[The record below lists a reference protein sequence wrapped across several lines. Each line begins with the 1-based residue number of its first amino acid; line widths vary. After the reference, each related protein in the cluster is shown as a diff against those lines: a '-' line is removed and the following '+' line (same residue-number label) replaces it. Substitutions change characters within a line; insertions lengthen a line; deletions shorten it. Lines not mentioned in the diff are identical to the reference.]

1 MKTFKRILAIIVS
14 ILITASTFSM
24 SAFAAEGDTTTTT
37 TTTLSS
43 DVTEEPTPE
52 PEKMTVT
59 VTTDKE
65 KAAEEALANDPNSV
79 VDTSYDV
86 GDTVIVYVKVTN
98 NYNATA
104 LRLPVMFDSEV
115 YELPALPNVK
125 ALNSAS
131 DNGTIGY
138 NAENDGSFIPE
149 NYDASQF
156 GCILLQWT
164 AKVTNGVVGVINA
177 PDGEYCFSFE
187 LTVKKAAG
195 GKTGTI
201 FIPSES
207 DLFYDQA
214 IEVAS
219 DATTI
224 YYIKDA
230 IENLYNFIDVDVIIN
245 AINMVLVPNDTYG
258 TPAVIDEDNLFVWG
272 FTTGLIG
279 NAQIKQFVSSTGGAV
294 IRSTATE
301 LGFGTGTKINLY
313 DGTDILK
320 TYTLILFG
328 DVNGD
333 ALIDINDVLSIS
345 KPASGLSNYEENSL
359 VFAADVNFDGSLDV
373 NDVLKVSK
381 VNLGS
386 DTIDQS
392 PELS

>member
-1 MKTFKRILAIIVS
+1 MKTFKRILAIIIS
-14 ILITASTFSM
+14 ALITVSAFSI
-24 SAFAAEGDTTTTT
+24 SAFAVEGEEA
-37 TTTLSS
+37 SS
-43 DVTEEPTPE
+43 EASSSSTEEVTTPDA
-52 PEKMTVT
+52 EKMTVT

-65 KAAEEALANDPNSV
+65 KAAEEALAQDPNAV

-86 GDTVIVYVKVTN
+86 GDTVVVYVKITN

-104 LRLPVMFDSEV
+104 LRFPVMFDANV
-115 YELPALPNVK
+115 YELPTLPNVK

-131 DNGTIGY
+131 DNGTIGF

-149 NYDASQF
+149 NYDASSF

-164 AKVTNGVVGVINA
+164 AKVTNGVVGAINA

-207 DLFYDQA
+207 DLFYNQA
-214 IEVAS
+214 IEVTS

-224 YYIKDA
+224 YYIKDLV
-230 IENLYNFIDVDVIIN
+230 ESLYNFIDVDAIIN

-258 TPAVIDEDNLFVWG
+258 TPAVIDEQNLFVWG
-272 FTTGLIG
+272 FVEGLVG
-279 NAQIKQFVSSTGGAV
+279 NSQIKQFVSSSSGV
-294 IRSTATE
+294 IRSTATD

-313 DGTDILK
+313 DGTEILK
-320 TYTLILFG
+320 SYTLILFG

-333 ALIDINDVLSIS
+333 ATIDGNDNSEIS
-345 KPASGLSNYEENSL
+345 KSALGIATFEERFL
-359 VFAADVNFDGSLDV
+359 EFAADVNRDGVVDD
-373 NDVLKVSK
+373 NDSVAVGKHE
-381 VNLGS
+381 LGS
-386 DTIDQS
+386 VAINQN
-392 PELS
+392 PALS